1 MQRSRYKS
9 FLAGLLLIALS
20 AGSSGFLAGRTVK
33 LKEEGKFEQLREV
46 SGAVIDVGTFVYRG
60 VEVIK
65 RIVLR

>member
-1 MQRSRYKS
+1 M
-9 FLAGLLLIALS
+9 IALS

-46 SGAVIDVGTFVYRG
+46 SGAVIDVGTFVYGG